1 MFNMMWLVGASF
13 GFAYTFYKQQ
23 SQLISH
29 CEPPSTQSRIRGNYE
44 NKIRFFSPPE
54 KVYEI
59 FASSKN
65 EDGSLVMTYKD
76 VLRAITP
83 YNYNELKSN
92 EEINEYFENYK
103 DRINSI
109 FSYAD
114 PN

>member
-1 MFNMMWLVGASF
+1 
-13 GFAYTFYKQQ
+13 
-23 SQLISH
+23 
-29 CEPPSTQSRIRGNYE
+29 
-44 NKIRFFSPPE
+44 
-54 KVYEI
+54 
-59 FASSKN
+59 
-65 EDGSLVMTYKD
+65 MTYKD